1 MPWGKKAP
9 SPVVPDGNAQHGFS
23 RGCSQCT
30 KKGSFNENHRE
41 AEVKQ
46 SFIGTRKETGIESQ
60 AGNSEHGQI
69 QRHVHHDIRHSAEKT
84 DVRIRNHQRRSLLRG
99 RPPFFLRAIRIR
111 GKRRGLLFPCV
122 FQSLFLPVPPF
133 SFSPADGTC
142 PLQCRKV
149 TDTYPFRAPGMPRPG
164 VSGMRPAS
172 SMEMTSTSGRGPFC
186 S

>member
-1 MPWGKKAP
+1 MCIMISAILPRKRTYAYGTTSGAP
-9 SPVVPDGNAQHGFS
+9 SSEAVPPS
-23 RGCSQCT
+23 SC
-30 KKGSFNENHRE
+30 
-41 AEVKQ
+41 
-46 SFIGTRKETGIESQ
+46 
-60 AGNSEHGQI
+60 GQ
-69 QRHVHHDIRHSAEKT
+69 
-84 DVRIRNHQRRSLLRG
+84 
-99 RPPFFLRAIRIR
+99 IRIR

-164 VSGMRPAS
+164 VFRNEAAS

>member
-1 MPWGKKAP
+1 MTNRGAPECRGERKTP

-111 GKRRGLLFPCV
+111 GKRRSLLFPCV

-133 SFSPADGTC
+133 SFSPAERHLPPSMQGRSRIHTHS
-142 PLQCRKV
+142 RS
-149 TDTYPFRAPGMPRPG
+149 PGMPRPG
-164 VSGMRPAS
+164 VFR
-172 SMEMTSTSGRGPFC
+172 E
-186 S
+186 